1 VFERTLPIPEDG
13 LDQVLEAIPAG
24 PAVFCLFGGD
34 GGGEPY
40 ISKSANLR
48 RRLRRLLAPTAAGGK
63 RLHLGGRVSALAY
76 SEVGSPFA
84 ASFLLLKANRR
95 SFGAF
100 ARKRLHLR
108 PPALVRFVAENP
120 YPRAFVTHRISRR
133 ALDATYGPFASRSEA
148 ERFLDDSLNLFQL
161 RRCIENLNPDPAF
174 PGCVY
179 SEMKMCLAPCFRG
192 CTDERYGQEANRVRE
207 YLATRGA
214 AEIAQLERE
223 REERSEALD
232 FEAAGRL
239 HARIEAVKA
248 IAQRVPPL
256 VRPLGNLDAVIAQPA
271 PNAHETGRVALY
283 LVRGGKI
290 FGPGFYS
297 VAGMRHP
304 NEKSGSSSLF
314 AQPVRIEPIPLSD
327 RPAPTSSAQ
336 NSSSATAGEA
346 VPVPATMPVARGEL
360 ERRLIAILDDLESEA
375 RDTSVNVEELSEHIS
390 LLARWYYR
398 PPARRVGEIFFREG
412 GFGKQQDGSFPF
424 ARILRGISRV
434 FCGQQ
439 DLAALV
445 PIAAPSVQE
454 ARA

>member
-1 VFERTLPIPEDG
+1 VFERTLPIPKDG
-13 LDQVLEAIPAG
+13 LDQWLEAIPSG
-24 PAVFCLFGGD
+24 PAVFCLFSGD

-48 RRLRRLLAPTAAGGK
+48 RRLRRLLAPAAAAGK
-63 RLHLGGRVSALAY
+63 RLHLGGRVSTLAY
-76 SEVGSPFA
+76 FEAASPFA
-84 ASFLLLKANRR
+84 ASFLLLKVNRR
-95 SFGAF
+95 YFGAL

-108 PPALVRFVAENP
+108 PPALVRFAAENP

-133 ALDATYGPFASRSEA
+133 ALDTTYGPFSSRAEA
-148 ERFLDDSLNLFQL
+148 ERFLDDSLNLFQV

-248 IAQRVPPL
+248 IAQRVAPL
-256 VRPLGNLDAVIAQPA
+256 VHPLGNLDAAIVQPA
-271 PNAHETGRVALY
+271 PNARETGLVALY
-283 LVRGGKI
+283 LVRSGKI

-314 AQPVRIEPIPLSD
+314 AQPVQIEPIPFSD
-327 RPAPTSSAQ
+327 SPASTPSSQ
-336 NSSSATAGEA
+336 NPSSSAAGEA
-346 VPVPATMPVARGEL
+346 VPPPATIPLARGEL
-360 ERRLIAILDDLESEA
+360 ERRLIAVLDDLESEA
-375 RDTSVNVEELSEHIS
+375 RDASVNVEELSEHLS

-398 PPARRVGEIFFREG
+398 PPARRFGEIFFREE
-412 GFGKQQDGSFPF
+412 GFGKEREGSFSF

-434 FCGQQ
+434 FCDQQ
-439 DLAALV
+439 ELAAPV
-445 PIAAPSVQE
+445 PITAASAQE